1 MQTEEILY
9 EIVDPILDPDL
20 INPVYIEEFEKH
32 QQHDQSSHGNW
43 AAGSSPSGSNSMP
56 YEWKPKLPSSAE
68 KLDDET
74 YQINLEIFK
83 NVAEA
88 PVAIR
93 VYASDFEKIV
103 SDGRFKTLNEASKT
117 EFLGLGFKS
126 DLLGFDYVKAR
137 NELEHSKW
145 GIPEDKAPIYGYL
158 DTNYDGHVPDV
169 GGYGDIKITLK
180 DSVKNRTTFVA
191 NDSLNTKAI
200 PILINDAKTKNLSK
214 SAVSMSNIYGFTPD
228 AHQYYEAQVHGG
240 VSLKDIKSVTRTSQY
255 LVDGVPFYMPFS
267 DKMSKILKDNNIE
280 VLVEEGTKVARSN
293 G

>member
-1 MQTEEILY
+1 LITEEIGHEIICDLY
-9 EIVDPILDPDL
+9 PLLEPEPYLGDL
-20 INPVYIEEFEKH
+20 QKH
-32 QQHDQSSHGNW
+32 QQHDQQSHGNW
-43 AAGSSPSGSNSMP
+43 AAGSSLSGSNSMP

-93 VYASDFEKIV
+93 VYASDFEDIV
-103 SDGRFKTLNEASKT
+103 FDGKFKTLKDILANKPYRA
-117 EFLGLGFKS
+117 G
-126 DLLGFDYVKAR
+126 DYQDAR

-145 GIPEDKAPIYGYL
+145 GIPEGKQPVYGYL

-214 SAVSMSNIYGFTPD
+214 SAVSMANIYGFTPD

-255 LVDGVPFYMPFS
+255 SVDGVPFYMPFNTEIS
-267 DKMSKILKDNNIE
+267 RILRENNIE
-280 VLVEEGTKVARSN
+280 VLVEEGTKVSRYN